1 MCTVGGQGREKG
13 EGDWG
18 GGGWIIDHCTQLLY
32 KAYTVNNGRG
42 IIGHCTQLL
51 YEAYTVNN
59 GGGIIDHCTQLF
71 YMYMAYLVNNGLGGG
86 GGGGGSNWLNS
97 LVRLKQ

>member
-13 EGDWG
+13 EGDWE
-18 GGGWIIDHCTQLLY
+18 GGGW
-32 KAYTVNNGRG
+32 

-59 GGGIIDHCTQLF
+59 GRGIIGHCTQLF
-71 YMYMAYLVNNGLGGG
+71 YMYMAYLVNNGLGEGG
-86 GGGGGSNWLNS
+86 GVIGLTP
-97 LVRLKQ
+97 L